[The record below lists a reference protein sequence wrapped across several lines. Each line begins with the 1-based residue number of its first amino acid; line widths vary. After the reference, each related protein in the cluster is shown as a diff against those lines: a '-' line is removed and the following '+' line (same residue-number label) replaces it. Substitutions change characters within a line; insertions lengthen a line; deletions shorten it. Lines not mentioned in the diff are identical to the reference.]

1 MGSRQQEKVVLRQ
14 KRFQFQHGFSENSA
28 QHHIVIFYSFF
39 LTRKILSATLPSPAW
54 TTKLSKKPLSLS
66 LSFCTLQP
74 LPVRFRLMLNS
85 EKKIKHHLNEISN
98 SKKKIK
104 KILLKPPRNVQ
115 KSVNIEM
122 FF

>member
-14 KRFQFQHGFSENSA
+14 KISVSTWIFRKFGSTSFSD
-28 QHHIVIFYSFF
+28 F
-39 LTRKILSATLPSPAW
+39 LFLLPDPKN
-54 TTKLSKKPLSLS
+54 TFGNPTKSRMDYQTFKKPLSLS

-98 SKKKIK
+98 SK
-104 KILLKPPRNVQ
+104 NY
-115 KSVNIEM
+115 
-122 FF
+122 